1 MKIEVCLPIELDIG
15 NESTDKWTVL
25 PTNWQIPL
33 DTSRIM
39 FDKNFVLFRDER
51 TCNLFENKFANLF
64 LFKFVREQEPKNMR
78 FLSSLV
84 LLEFNRNH
92 FTVKNHFTEHD
103 DLLILN
109 LASRKPFWLKKKPLE
124 IEIKAR
130 VTALDA
136 KWDFNDENFAIKDSY
151 FRQMNVKQNKIEIKH
166 HMNLDEWSP
175 YSDTLI
181 GLC

>member
-1 MKIEVCLPIELDIG
+1 MKIEVCLPIELQIE
-15 NESTDKWTVL
+15 NEFTEEWSVL
-25 PTNWQIPL
+25 PTNWKIPL
-33 DTSRIM
+33 DTSRTM
-39 FDKNFVLFRDER
+39 FDKNFVL
-51 TCNLFENKFANLF
+51 
-64 LFKFVREQEPKNMR
+64 
-78 FLSSLV
+78 
-84 LLEFNRNH
+84 LEFNPMDS
-92 FTVKNHFTEHD
+92 TEDD

-109 LASRKPFWLKKKPLE
+109 LDSRKQFWFKKRPLE

-175 YSDTLI
+175 YSDILI

>member
-15 NESTDKWTVL
+15 NESTEKWTVL

-33 DTSRIM
+33 DTSRTM
-39 FDKNFVLFRDER
+39 FDKNFVL
-51 TCNLFENKFANLF
+51 
-64 LFKFVREQEPKNMR
+64 
-78 FLSSLV
+78 
-84 LLEFNRNH
+84 LEFH
-92 FTVKNHFTEHD
+92 PMDSTEDD

-109 LASRKPFWLKKKPLE
+109 LDSRKQFWFKKRPLE

-175 YSDTLI
+175 YSDILI

>member
-1 MKIEVCLPIELDIG
+1 
-15 NESTDKWTVL
+15 
-25 PTNWQIPL
+25 
-33 DTSRIM
+33 
-39 FDKNFVLFRDER
+39 
-51 TCNLFENKFANLF
+51 
-64 LFKFVREQEPKNMR
+64 MR

-92 FTVKNHFTEHD
+92 FTVKNHFTEDD

-151 FRQMNVKQNKIEIKH
+151 FRQMNVKQNKIEIQH

-175 YSDTLI
+175 YSDILI